1 MRLGLAVFLI
11 VVSAGAS
18 GLLATATTS
27 SGLRGRVT
35 IGPLTP
41 VCTAEIPCYGP
52 AKNVTLRFTRS
63 GYVARTVTTSDTGR
77 YRIFLA
83 PGTYAVR
90 ANRGR
95 LIEPS
100 RVVVHGGVLVGR
112 DFSIDTGIR

>member
-1 MRLGLAVFLI
+1 MRSGLAVLL
-11 VVSAGAS
+11 VVLSAGAS
-18 GLLATATTS
+18 GLSAGATSS
-27 SGLRGRVT
+27 SGLRGSVT

-77 YRIFLA
+77 YRILLA

-100 RVVVHGGVLVGR
+100 RVVVRGGVLAGR

>member
-1 MRLGLAVFLI
+1 MRSGLAVLL
-11 VVSAGAS
+11 VVLSAGAS
-18 GLLATATTS
+18 GLSAGATTS
-27 SGLRGRVT
+27 AGLRGRVT

-41 VCTAEIPCYGP
+41 VCTAEAPCYAP

-63 GYVARTVTTSDTGR
+63 GYVARTATSDTGR
-77 YRIFLA
+77 YRILLA

-100 RVVVHGGVLVGR
+100 RVIVRGGVLAGR

>member
-1 MRLGLAVFLI
+1 M
-11 VVSAGAS
+11 SAGAS
-18 GLLATATTS
+18 GFLATATTS

-41 VCTAEIPCYGP
+41 VCTAEIPCYAP
-52 AKNVTLRFTRS
+52 AKDVTLRFTHS
-63 GYVARTVTTSDTGR
+63 GYVARTVTTSDIGR
-77 YRIFLA
+77 YRILLA

-100 RVVVHGGVLVGR
+100 RVTVRGGILAVR

>member
-1 MRLGLAVFLI
+1 MRLGFAIFLAA
-11 VVSAGAS
+11 VSAGAS

-63 GYVARTVTTSDTGR
+63 GYASRTVTTTDLGR
-77 YRIFLA
+77 YRILLA

-90 ANRGR
+90 ASRGR
-95 LIEPS
+95 SIEPS
-100 RVVVHGGVLVGR
+100 RVRIRGGILAVR

>member
-1 MRLGLAVFLI
+1 MRSWL
-11 VVSAGAS
+11 VVSLVVLSAGAS
-18 GLLATATTS
+18 SISAGATTS
-27 SGLRGRVT
+27 AGLHGRVM

-41 VCTAEIPCYGP
+41 VCTAEVPCYAP

-63 GYVARTVTTSDTGR
+63 GYVAQTVTTSDTGR
-77 YRIFLA
+77 YRILLA

-100 RVVVHGGVLVGR
+100 RVIVHGGVLAGR